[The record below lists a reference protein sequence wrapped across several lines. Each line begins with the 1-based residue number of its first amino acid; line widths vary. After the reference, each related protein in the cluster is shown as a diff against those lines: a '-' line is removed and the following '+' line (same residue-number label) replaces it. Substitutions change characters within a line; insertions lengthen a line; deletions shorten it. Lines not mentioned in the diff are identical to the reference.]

1 VRIVR
6 TGNTVIKTMASKKTD
21 YTLEEIDDIVATYQ
35 SGGPKKPAALSLL
48 IDIFTP
54 YLLKYV
60 KLTKGSKENAYDNR
74 DAQEFLRL
82 FVSTKDGSKKS
93 FSEVKAN
100 IAATLFAYDH
110 SDLFN
115 EYVVIFIV
123 LLDKYEKREGIN
135 FMRYATRY
143 FRWKLR
149 NYLCRLSRDP
159 LFHIEELEYE
169 GEAIESDVAIELVS
183 QNTLFFEQ
191 QSKSISDLLDDK
203 KIHPDDISLC
213 WVIHCDKWI
222 FKKLTPYQ
230 RFLIYLYFTKGE
242 GITVIAKRLGRSKD
256 TITVHMEKIF
266 RKIKILEGR

>member
-1 VRIVR
+1 M
-6 TGNTVIKTMASKKTD
+6 TASKKKD
-21 YTLEEIDDIVATYQ
+21 YTLEEIDDIVAIYKG
-35 SGGPKKPAALSLL
+35 GGPKKPAALSLL
-48 IDIFTP
+48 IEIFTP
-54 YLLKYV
+54 YFLKYV
-60 KLTKGSKENAYDNR
+60 KLTKGSKENSYDNR

-100 IAATLFAYDH
+100 IAATLSSYDH

-135 FMRYATRY
+135 AMRYLTRY

-149 NYLCRLSRDP
+149 NYLCRLSKDP
-159 LFHIEELEYE
+159 LFHVTELEYE
-169 GEAIESDVAIELVS
+169 GESLDSDVAIELVS
-183 QNTLFFEQ
+183 QNTLYFEQ
-191 QSKSISDLLDDK
+191 QSQKIGDILFDK
-203 KIHPDDISLC
+203 KIHPDEISLR

-230 RFLIYLYFTKGE
+230 RYLIYLYFAKGE

-256 TITVHMEKIF
+256 TITSHVEKIF
-266 RKIKILEGR
+266 RKIKKLEGR